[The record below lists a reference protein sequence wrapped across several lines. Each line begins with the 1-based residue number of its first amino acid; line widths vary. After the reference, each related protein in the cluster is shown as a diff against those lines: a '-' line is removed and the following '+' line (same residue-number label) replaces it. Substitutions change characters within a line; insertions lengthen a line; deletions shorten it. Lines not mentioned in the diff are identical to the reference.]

1 VSVNDFLSHNLF
13 ALMPVFPFVGWL
25 INIFFGKRMKE
36 PTPAIIASL
45 MVLISFV
52 IAVIGFVQVSSAKE
66 AIVDTVRWAW
76 LPGVGGEGKNLE
88 FGFTLDRLS
97 SLMTLI
103 ITGVGFLIHV
113 FATGY
118 MHGDKGFSRFFAY
131 LNFFIGMMLI
141 LVLGDSY
148 PVVFVGW
155 EGVGVAS
162 YLLIGFWYTDFANSD
177 AARKAFVVNRIGDAF
192 FMLAMF
198 LMFRQFGTLNIHEIA
213 EVVNKGEIAFGIP
226 VLEVIAG
233 FLILGAAGKSAQ
245 LPLSTWLPDA
255 MAGPTPVS
263 ALIHAATM
271 VTAGVYLVA
280 RSSFIFSN
288 APLASS
294 WLAWIGALTAL
305 YGALSAVAQTDIK
318 KILAYS
324 TVSQL
329 GYMFI
334 AVGVGAYWVGI
345 FHVMTHAFFK
355 ALLFLASGSV
365 IHAVDGEQDVRQMG
379 GLAKKLPTTHIVS
392 LIGVLAISGIPIFAG
407 FWSKDAILAAA
418 FSSPFTNF
426 EGIGNYLIYGMGLI
440 VAGLTAGY
448 MWRWYVLVFQGDY
461 RGNAHPHE
469 SPSVMTLPLWVL
481 AVLSVLGGFLGL
493 PHLLGKNA
501 NWLEGFLEEVAPNAK
516 GFTEIP
522 VSMEWGMI
530 VLAVLAAVIGIL
542 VTRNYFTK
550 EGAMSVANVN
560 NRFGEASRKALYLDD
575 TYNLGLGQ
583 GSKAVSLGL
592 EYADQYGLDVGV
604 VATANAVAESGSS
617 LRLWQS
623 GFARAYAVGIL
634 LATAALVL
642 FVALRSF
649 Q

>member
-1 VSVNDFLSHNLF
+1 VNDFLSHNLF

-36 PTPAIIASL
+36 PTPAIIAST

-88 FGFTLDRLS
+88 FGFALDRLS

-113 FATGY
+113 FAAGY

-131 LNFFIGMMLI
+131 LNFFVAMMLI

-162 YLLIGFWYTDFANSD
+162 FLLIGFWYTDFANSD

-213 EVVNKGEIAFGIP
+213 EATKGLAYGIP

-233 FLILGAAGKSAQ
+233 FLIIGAAGKSAQ

-305 YGALSAVAQTDIK
+305 YGALSAIAQTDIK

-334 AVGVGAYWVGI
+334 AVGTGAYWVGI

-365 IHAVDGEQDVRQMG
+365 IHAVGGEQDVRQMG

-426 EGIGNYLIYGMGLI
+426 EGVGNYLIYGVGLI
-440 VAGLTAGY
+440 VAALTAGY
-448 MWRWYVLVFQGDY
+448 MWRWYALVFLGEY
-461 RGNAHPHE
+461 RGHAHPHE

-481 AVLSVLGGFLGL
+481 AGLSIVGGFIGL
-493 PHLLGKNA
+493 PHIFGEKI
-501 NWLEGFLEEVAPNAK
+501 NWLEHFLEEVAPNAE
-516 GFTEIP
+516 GFSKISVPVEI
-522 VSMEWGMI
+522 GLI
-530 VLAVLAAVIGIL
+530 VAAVAAAFIGIL
-542 VTRNYFTK
+542 FTHRYFTK
-550 EGAMSVANVN
+550 EGAMGVANIN
-560 NRFGEASRKALYLDD
+560 NSFGEASRKALYLDEA
-575 TYNLGLGQ
+575 YNLGLGQ

-604 VATANAVAESGSS
+604 VASANAVAESGSS